1 MRRFPMRADW
11 LRLAFLAPLAFLPAS
26 AKAHPHVWITGQ
38 EQVIFGP
45 KGEIDAIRHAWVFDE
60 MYSAFVTEGIGK
72 KGQLLSKADLAPL
85 AKSNVED
92 LAEFDYFT
100 HAKIR
105 SAKVEFDPPTDYS
118 LEERPDKLVVLRF
131 TMPLKTPAPAKL
143 FSFQVYDPTYFV
155 AFELDKQNGV
165 SFVNEP
171 KGCSTNVAGAKPLA
185 ADESKKLTESFFS
198 GLSPGTD
205 FGVKL
210 ASAVIVACP

>member
-1 MRRFPMRADW
+1 MRARFW
-11 LRLAFLAPLAFLPAS
+11 LRLALLAPFAAILANA
-26 AKAHPHVWITGQ
+26 AAAHPHVWITGQ

-45 KGEIDAIRHAWVFDE
+45 NGEITAIRHAWVFDE
-60 MYSAFVTEGIGK
+60 MYSAFVTEGVGK
-72 KGQLLSKADLAPL
+72 KGAILTREDLAPL

-92 LAEFDYFT
+92 LAEFGYFT
-100 HAKIR
+100 HAKLQNV
-105 SAKVEFDPPTDYS
+105 KVEFGAPTDYS

-131 TMPLKTPAPAKL
+131 TMPLKAPAAAKL

-155 AFELDKQNGV
+155 AFELDRQNGV
-165 SFVNEP
+165 SFVNAP
-171 KGCSTNVAGAKPLA
+171 KGCTNNVAGAKPLA

-198 GLSPGTD
+198 GLSPGAD

>member
-1 MRRFPMRADW
+1 MRFRFWP
-11 LRLAFLAPLAFLPAS
+11 RLALVAPFAALFANAAS
-26 AKAHPHVWITGQ
+26 AHPHVWITGQ

-45 KGEIDAIRHAWVFDE
+45 KGEITAIRHSWVFDE
-60 MYSAFVTEGIGK
+60 MYSAFVTEGVGK
-72 KGQLLSKADLAPL
+72 KGQILTKDDLAPL

-100 HAKIR
+100 HARIQ
-105 SAKVEFDPPTDYS
+105 SVKVEFGAPTDYS

-131 TMPLKTPAPAKL
+131 TMPLKTPATAKL

-165 SFVNEP
+165 SFVNAP
-171 KGCSTNVAGAKPLA
+171 KGCTNNVTGAKPLA
-185 ADESKKLTESFFS
+185 AEESKKLTELFFS
-198 GLSPGTD
+198 GLSPGSD

>member
-1 MRRFPMRADW
+1 MRRLYR
-11 LRLAFLAPLAFLPAS
+11 LRLGLMAAFIIGFAHIAM
-26 AKAHPHVWITGQ
+26 AHPHVWITGQ

-45 KGEIDAIRHAWVFDE
+45 NGDIVAIRHASVFDE
-60 MYSAFVTEGIGK
+60 MYSAFVTEGVGK
-72 KGQLLSKADLAPL
+72 KGQLLTKADLAPL

-100 HAKIR
+100 HAKIH
-105 SAKVEFDPPTDYS
+105 SVKVEFGEPTDYS

-131 TMPLKTPAPAKL
+131 TMPLKTPVSAKL

-155 AFELDKQNGV
+155 AFELDKQTPV
-165 SFVNEP
+165 SFVNAP
-171 KGCSTNVAGAKPLA
+171 KGCSTNVSGAKPLA
-185 ADESKKLTESFFS
+185 AEESKKLTESFFS
-198 GLSPGTD
+198 GLSPGSD

>member
-1 MRRFPMRADW
+1 MQRRFW
-11 LRLAFLAPLAFLPAS
+11 WRLGLSAAFAAGLANIAA
-26 AKAHPHVWITGQ
+26 AHPHVWITGQ
-38 EQVIFGP
+38 EEVIFGP
-45 KGEIDAIRHAWVFDE
+45 NGEIEAIRHAWVFDE
-60 MYSAFVTEGIGK
+60 MYSAFVTEGVGK
-72 KGQLLSKADLAPL
+72 KGELLTKADLAPL

-100 HAKIR
+100 HAKMKSVKI
-105 SAKVEFDPPTDYS
+105 EFGAPTDYS

-131 TMPLKTPAPAKL
+131 TMPLKQPVAAKL

-155 AFELDKQNGV
+155 AFDLDKQNPV
-165 SFVNEP
+165 TFINAP
-171 KGCSTNVAGAKPLA
+171 KGCSTNVRGADSLA
-185 ADESKKLTESFFS
+185 ATDAKKLTESFFS

>member
-1 MRRFPMRADW
+1 MRVRFW
-11 LRLAFLAPLAFLPAS
+11 LRLALMAGFSASLANVAA
-26 AKAHPHVWITGQ
+26 AHPHVWITGQ

-45 KGEIDAIRHAWVFDE
+45 KGEITAIRHAWIFDE
-60 MYSAFVTEGIGK
+60 MYSAFVTEGVGK
-72 KGQLLSKADLAPL
+72 KGAILTKEDLAPL

-100 HAKIR
+100 HAKIQ
-105 SAKVEFDPPTDYS
+105 SVKVEFGEPTDYS

-131 TMPLKTPAPAKL
+131 TMPLKTPATAKL

-165 SFVNEP
+165 SFVNAP

-185 ADESKKLTESFFS
+185 AEESKKLTESFFS
-198 GLSPGTD
+198 GLSPGSD

>member
-1 MRRFPMRADW
+1 MRVRLW
-11 LRLAFLAPLAFLPAS
+11 LRLALMAGFSASLANVAA
-26 AKAHPHVWITGQ
+26 AHPHVWITGQ

-45 KGEIDAIRHAWVFDE
+45 KGEITAIRHAWIFDE
-60 MYSAFVTEGIGK
+60 MYSAFVTEGVGK
-72 KGQLLSKADLAPL
+72 KGEILTKEDLAPL

-100 HAKIR
+100 HAKIQ
-105 SAKVEFDPPTDYS
+105 SVKVEFGEPTDYS

-131 TMPLKTPAPAKL
+131 TMPLKTPATAKL

-165 SFVNEP
+165 SFVNAP
-171 KGCSTNVAGAKPLA
+171 KGCTNNVAGAKPLA
-185 ADESKKLTESFFS
+185 AEESKKLTESFFS
-198 GLSPGTD
+198 GLSPGSD